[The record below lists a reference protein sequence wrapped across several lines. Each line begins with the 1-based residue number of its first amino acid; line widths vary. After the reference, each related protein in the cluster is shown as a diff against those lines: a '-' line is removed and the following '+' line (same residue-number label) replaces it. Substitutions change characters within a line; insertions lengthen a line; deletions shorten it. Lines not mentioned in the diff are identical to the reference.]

1 MSKLRDEILLGAGEV
16 YMYEFSGD
24 KLPTHE
30 EIETE
35 AHNVGHCSGGFSI
48 DYKPEKYEVK
58 NQFGNTVK
66 SFIVKEE
73 ITTKTGILSWDLERL
88 ALLSTA
94 KITED
99 TEKRVRKLTFGGGGA
114 LKTVL
119 IRFVHTKE
127 GGKKIR
133 FTMIGQGGNG
143 FALEFADKEVT
154 VDAEI
159 TAIEYIKN
167 FLAEFEEELDDEVVE
182 VIKKAKE
189 FIEKENFEETVI
201 EEDVP
206 KVKKAIKQKK

>member
-1 MSKLRDEILLGAGEV
+1 MSDINEIVLGAGEIF
-16 YMYEFSGD
+16 MYEFSGESI
-24 KLPTHE
+24 PGHT

-58 NQFGNTVK
+58 NQYGKTVK
-66 SFIVKEE
+66 SFITKEE
-73 ITTKTGILSWDLERL
+73 ITAKTGILTWSLEKL

-94 KITED
+94 KFAQD
-99 TEKRVRKLTFGGGGA
+99 KEKKIRTLKFGVCGA

-127 GGKKIR
+127 NGKKIR

-143 FALEFADKEVT
+143 FAIQFGEKELT
-154 VDAEI
+154 IDSEI

-167 FLAEFEEELDDEVVE
+167 FLAEFEEELTDDEAAALPE
-182 VIKKAKE
+182 ITKAQ
-189 FIEKENFEETVI
+189 EE
-201 EEDVP
+201 
-206 KVKKAIKQKK
+206 